1 MLAVENLRRLLKSTK
16 DAKEAKRLF
25 KHIDA
30 DSSGGID
37 IEELSD
43 LMTAMSTKME
53 RLELEEVSRQMQI
66 AYWLKRALTY
76 VI

>member
-1 MLAVENLRRLLKSTK
+1 MSVLAVENLRRLLKSTK

-30 DSSGGID
+30 DGSGGID

-43 LMTAMSTKME
+43 LMIAMSSKME
-53 RLELEEVSRQMQI
+53 TLELEEVGGRVHNIEMTSRVS
-66 AYWLKRALTY
+66 W
-76 VI
+76 